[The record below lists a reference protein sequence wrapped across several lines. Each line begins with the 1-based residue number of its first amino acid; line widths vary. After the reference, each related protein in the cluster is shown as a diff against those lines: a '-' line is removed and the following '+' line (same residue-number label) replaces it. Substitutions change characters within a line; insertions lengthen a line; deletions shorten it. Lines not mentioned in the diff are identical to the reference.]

1 MGRTI
6 PSWRMLLE
14 EELTRWKR
22 FRDALRIDE
31 RPIFDD
37 LMDECRRHASAAG
50 AAVLPAKTEGMFLS
64 LLFSHHKS
72 LKELRDK
79 VERINRLLE
88 ESNRSY

>member
-14 EELTRWKR
+14 EELMRWKR

-79 VERINRLLE
+79 IERINRFLE

>member
-6 PSWRMLLE
+6 PSWRMVLE
-14 EELTRWKR
+14 EELKRWKR

-31 RPIFDD
+31 RPVFDD
-37 LMDECRRHASAAG
+37 LMDECRRRASETG
-50 AAVLPAKTEGMFLS
+50 AAVLPTKAEGMFLS

-79 VERINRLLE
+79 IEQINRFLE
-88 ESNRSY
+88 ESKRSR

>member
-14 EELTRWKR
+14 EELKRWKR

-37 LMDECRRHASAAG
+37 LMDECRRRASAAG
-50 AAVLPAKTEGMFLS
+50 AAALPAKAEGMFLS

-72 LKELRDK
+72 LKELCDK
-79 VERINRLLE
+79 IDRINRSLE
-88 ESNRSY
+88 ESNRSH

>member
-22 FRDALRIDE
+22 FRNALRIDE

-79 VERINRLLE
+79 IERINRFLE

>member
-50 AAVLPAKTEGMFLS
+50 AAVLPAKIEGMFLS

-79 VERINRLLE
+79 IERINRFLE

>member
-1 MGRTI
+1 
-6 PSWRMLLE
+6 MLLE

-22 FRDALRIDE
+22 FRDALRVDE

-50 AAVLPAKTEGMFLS
+50 AAALPAKTEGIFLS
-64 LLFSHHKS
+64 ILFSHHKS

-88 ESNRSY
+88 ESNQSY

>member
-6 PSWRMLLE
+6 PSWRIVLE
-14 EELTRWKR
+14 EELKRWER

-50 AAVLPAKTEGMFLS
+50 AATLPVKTEGMFLS
-64 LLFSHHKS
+64 LLFSHHKG

-79 VERINRLLE
+79 IDRINKLLE
-88 ESNRSY
+88 ESSESR

>member
-6 PSWRMLLE
+6 PSWRTLLE

-79 VERINRLLE
+79 IERINRFLE

>member
-31 RPIFDD
+31 LPIFDD

-79 VERINRLLE
+79 IERINCFLE

>member
-14 EELTRWKR
+14 EELTRSKR

-79 VERINRLLE
+79 IERINRFLE